1 MKEALALIDIA
12 NKTINE
18 VVLKFVMM
26 SLMKV

>member
-12 NKTINE
+12 NKTIDE

-26 SLMKV
+26 SLMKF